1 MASSTTDPVSSA
13 HSAAP
18 PAAADAR
25 TGAAAPGGA
34 GLTLFAVLL
43 AVFVV
48 PTSISGTA
56 VALPDIGADTGAGSA
71 SLQWVVNAFNVAFAC
86 FTLVWG
92 TLADLIGRIRAFAL
106 GAAVFAIA
114 STVCALAPN
123 IYVLDGARALAGL
136 GGAAIFACGSA
147 ILSSAY
153 EGPARAKAFA
163 LFGTVAGVGVALGPT
178 VSGPAVD
185 ALGWRWIFG
194 LQAAVLAVVLLCVPA
209 ISRRVKEQPAR
220 AGRLDVRGAVVFVVA
235 MAALTYGIVQG
246 SAWGWASPGTLGLLA
261 FALVLLALFSA
272 LAKRTEAPLLDVSLL
287 RNRRFVAYTLVP
299 VAASFGFVTQL
310 TYLPS
315 YLATV
320 AGYSASTAGATML
333 LLTLPVLALPMVGA
347 KLVER
352 GVSPM
357 AVVFASLVCLV
368 VGDLGLLLIGP
379 DPSFAVMVP
388 AMLVTGAGMGLSAGL
403 VDGQALELVEPAKAG
418 MAAGFINTLRLGS
431 EAIAVAVFGSLLA
444 SLAAGRSSTDPAGGY
459 DSAFHTLL
467 WVMAVVCVVLGA
479 LVITLSR
486 GSSRTEQ
493 AG

>member
-1 MASSTTDPVSSA
+1 
-13 HSAAP
+13 
-18 PAAADAR
+18 
-25 TGAAAPGGA
+25 
-34 GLTLFAVLL
+34 
-43 AVFVV
+43 
-48 PTSISGTA
+48 
-56 VALPDIGADTGAGSA
+56 
-71 SLQWVVNAFNVAFAC
+71 
-86 FTLVWG
+86 
-92 TLADLIGRIRAFAL
+92 
-106 GAAVFAIA
+106 
-114 STVCALAPN
+114 VCALAPN
-123 IYVLDGARALAGL
+123 VYVLDGARALAGL

-147 ILSSAY
+147 ILSSAFD
-153 EGPARAKAFA
+153 GPARAKAFA

-185 ALGWRWIFG
+185 VLGWRWIFG

-209 ISRRVKEQPAR
+209 VARRVKEQPAR

-246 SAWGWASPGTLGLLA
+246 SAWGWASPATLGLMA

-272 LAKRTEAPLLDVSLL
+272 LSKRTEAPLLDVSLL
-287 RNRRFVAYTLVP
+287 RNRRFLAYALVP

-315 YLATV
+315 YLSTV
-320 AGYSASTAGATML
+320 AGYSASTAGTTML
-333 LLTLPVLALPMVGA
+333 LLTIPVLALPMVGA

-352 GVSPM
+352 GATPV
-357 AVVFASLVCLV
+357 AVVFASLLCLV

-379 DPSFAVMVP
+379 DASFAVMAP
-388 AMLVTGAGMGLSAGL
+388 AMLITGAGMGLSAGL

-418 MAAGFINTLRLGS
+418 MAAGFVNTLRLGS

-444 SLAAGRSSTDPAGGY
+444 SLAADRASADPAAGY

-467 WVMAVVCVVLGA
+467 WAMAAVCLVLGA
-479 LVITLSR
+479 LVMALTREKSR
-486 GSSRTEQ
+486 AEQ